1 MVATSLLGCLWVVGV
16 AGGRG
21 GGVIGSS
28 NCKWCNECA
37 VVTM

>member
-1 MVATSLLGCLWVVGV
+1 MVETSLLGCLWVVGV
-16 AGGRG
+16 AGRG
-21 GGVIGSS
+21 GGMIGSS